1 MYLKSLKI
9 KNFRKFGNENNFV
22 EFVDSKEGLQTD
34 TINIATATT
43 LIVGKNNSGKTTIT
57 KALTKLIDSNRF
69 EANDFNFAY
78 LNKLFE
84 EYISDIFE
92 KFPTLEFEMIIGLD
106 ESAENQDLI
115 TNIVPFMNI
124 EDIESKDFKIKMSYE
139 LTETTEFIEKVKKII
154 QDYPDPYLRFQ
165 KYIKLIDEV
174 EKKLNYHD
182 SNDEIIEKNKFKLS
196 DLVIIKV
203 IAAIKSS
210 AIQVC
215 QLSSTK

>member
-92 KFPTLEFEMIIGLD
+92 KFPTLEFQMIIGLD

-124 EDIESKDFKIKMSYE
+124 EDIESKDFNITMSYE
-139 LTETTEFIEKVKKII
+139 LTETTDFIEKVKKII
-154 QDYPDPYLRFQ
+154 QD
-165 KYIKLIDEV
+165 
-174 EKKLNYHD
+174 
-182 SNDEIIEKNKFKLS
+182 
-196 DLVIIKV
+196 
-203 IAAIKSS
+203 
-210 AIQVC
+210 
-215 QLSSTK
+215 